1 MQGFADIISIENIK
15 LVLINLVV
23 FIIVWQFLKRTLF
36 RAVMIRLEERE
47 KIVVL
52 PRQRATELTEKAEN
66 ALQEYERRSLAAKTE
81 IKTMTETKIAEIE
94 RNNREVISLAK
105 EDAQKIIEEIRKG
118 SEADII
124 SMKSKLQSEIPAFAG
139 MIASRVIGRGLKQR

>member
-47 KIVVL
+47 KI
-52 PRQRATELTEKAEN
+52 P
-66 ALQEYERRSLAAKTE
+66 
-81 IKTMTETKIAEIE
+81 
-94 RNNREVISLAK
+94 
-105 EDAQKIIEEIRKG
+105 
-118 SEADII
+118 
-124 SMKSKLQSEIPAFAG
+124 
-139 MIASRVIGRGLKQR
+139 